1 MPRYTIFLLIS
12 LKYIWSKQK
21 ESIILLC
28 LKYTFWY
35 ILPLSVQ
42 FSWWVLLTFCNPM
55 DCSMP
60 GFPVHHQLPKLSQ
73 THVHPVCDA
82 MQPSQP
88 LSSPSPPTFNLS
100 QHQRLFKWVSSSHQ
114 VAKVLELQLQQ
125 QFFQWIFTEDPLE
138 KEVATHSS
146 ILAWEIPQT
155 EEPGGLQSMGSQKS
169 QTQLIWL
176 SEPML

>member
-55 DCSMP
+55 DCSTS
-60 GFPVHHQLPKLSQ
+60 GLPVHHQLPEFTQ
-73 THVHPVCDA
+73 THVCWVGDA
-82 MQPSQP
+82 IQPSDP
-88 LSSPSPPTFNLS
+88 LLSPSLLALNLS

-114 VAKVLELQLQQ
+114 VGKVLELWHRS
-125 QFFQWIFTEDPLE
+125 FQWIFRIDFLRIYWFDFLADQRTL
-138 KEVATHSS
+138 KSLLQHHSAKIS
-146 ILAWEIPQT
+146 IL
-155 EEPGGLQSMGSQKS
+155 
-169 QTQLIWL
+169 
-176 SEPML
+176 